1 MPRTSQ
7 NRRIIATGFGPSVG
21 DDYFFARLHTIG
33 MQAALSILLSV
44 FGLGSAMAQSI
55 DQDMTLG
62 ADTQATR
69 DRVIS
74 ELRQA
79 RTDGTIKRWSPILI
93 EVPFKAPLK
102 GSRFEPFATHQA
114 RGSGDR
120 FVPGDNATR
129 STGITDV
136 AARAAQ

>member
-1 MPRTSQ
+1 MPLTSP
-7 NRRIIATGFGPSVG
+7 NRRVFATSTGSSFG
-21 DDYFFARLHTIG
+21 DDQIFARLHTVG

-55 DQDMTLG
+55 DQDMTIG

-102 GSRFEPFATHQA
+102 GSRFEPFATHQYDD
-114 RGSGDR
+114 SGNR
-120 FVPGDNATR
+120 FVPGDTAMR
-129 STGITDV
+129 STANANI
-136 AARAAQ
+136 AAHAAQ